1 MRDALSRLRAALTPQ
16 TLLLLLS
23 LLLLAGSLSPRAH
36 GSQTALE
43 ARIAQTLSAMEGAG
57 EVNVVIRTQAGVNG
71 EVACSAVAVAQGA
84 DDLRVRLSLE
94 QAVRTLM
101 GIEADRVEILVMRE
115 DDG

>member
-1 MRDALSRLRAALTPQ
+1 MRDALLRLRAALTPQ

-84 DDLRVRLSLE
+84 DDLLVRLELE
-94 QAVRTLM
+94 EALCTLLGLPMQAVRVLT
-101 GIEADRVEILVMRE
+101 GER
-115 DDG
+115 